1 MKKQNVIIAV
11 LVLFVLIGAMQS
23 VQLANIQNRLSGYA
37 AAGPIQQPQISG
49 VKSQQLPPNLQQLPQ
64 QIGGC

>member
-1 MKKQNVIIAV
+1 MEKQNVIIAV

-37 AAGPIQQPQISG
+37 PAGTEIQQAQATE
-49 VKSQQLPPNLQQLPQ
+49 QLPSNLQQLPQ

>member
-1 MKKQNVIIAV
+1 MEKQNVIIAV

-37 AAGPIQQPQISG
+37 TGTESSFQQTQNTQ
-49 VKSQQLPPNLQQLPQ
+49 QQLPSNLQQLPQ